1 MTPTSNAKIEVNN
14 FHLHFGDKHV
24 LKGID
29 LSVPKNSVV
38 ALIGPSGCGKSTLLR
53 SMNRMHDLNPTVRM
67 SGDIRLDGESILGRK
82 VDPVSVRRKVGMVF
96 QRPNP
101 FPKSIFN
108 NVAYGLQVNGIA
120 RNGAVKAAVDQALK
134 DCYLWD
140 ELSDSLGRSALEM
153 SGGQQQRLCIARTIA
168 IRPDVILMDEPC
180 SALDPISTAKI
191 EELILKLKE
200 QYTIVIVTHNMQ
212 QAMRVSDYTGFMS
225 LGEMVEFDRTEHVF
239 RSPAQDLTK
248 RYVDGTF
255 G

>member
-1 MTPTSNAKIEVNN
+1 MTEAKIQVKDL
-14 FHLHFGDKHV
+14 HLHFGDKHV
-24 LKGID
+24 LKGINLD
-29 LSVPKNSVV
+29 IPKNSIV

-53 SMNRMHDLNPTVRM
+53 SMNRMHDM
-67 SGDIRLDGESILGRK
+67 SPNVKIEGDILLDGQSIFGK
-82 VDPVSVRRKVGMVF
+82 EADVVNIRRKVGMVF

-108 NVAYGLQVNGIA
+108 NVAYGLQINGMMK
-120 RNGAVKAAVDQALK
+120 NGQVKNAVTEALK

-140 ELSDSLGRSALEM
+140 ELGDNLNRSALDM

-200 QYTIVIVTHNMQ
+200 KYTIIIVTHNMQ
-212 QAMRVSDYTGFMS
+212 QAMRVSDYTGFMY
-225 LGEMVEFDRTEHVF
+225 LGELVEFDKTEKVF
-239 RSPAQDLTK
+239 KTPERDLTK
-248 RYVDGTF
+248 RYVDGVF

>member
-1 MTPTSNAKIEVNN
+1 MTEAKIQVKDL
-14 FHLHFGDKHV
+14 HLHFGDKHV
-24 LKGID
+24 LKGINLD
-29 LSVPKNSVV
+29 IPKNSIV

-53 SMNRMHDLNPTVRM
+53 SMNRMHDMSPNVKI
-67 SGDIRLDGESILGRK
+67 SGDITLDGESIYGK
-82 VDPVSVRRKVGMVF
+82 EADVVNVRRKVGMVF

-101 FPKSIFN
+101 FPKSIYN
-108 NVAYGLQVNGIA
+108 NVAYGLQINGMMK
-120 RNGAVKAAVDQALK
+120 NGAVKTAVTEALK

-140 ELSDSLGRSALEM
+140 ELGDSLNRSALDM

-200 QYTIVIVTHNMQ
+200 KYTIIIVTHNMQ
-212 QAMRVSDYTGFMS
+212 QAMRVSDYTGFMY
-225 LGEMVEFDRTEHVF
+225 LGELVEFDKTEKVF
-239 RSPAQDLTK
+239 KTPECDLTK
-248 RYVDGTF
+248 RYVDGVF

>member
-1 MTPTSNAKIEVNN
+1 MTEAKIQVKDL
-14 FHLHFGDKHV
+14 HLHFGDKHV
-24 LKGID
+24 LKGINLD
-29 LSVPKNSVV
+29 IPKNSIV

-53 SMNRMHDLNPTVRM
+53 SMNRMHDM
-67 SGDIRLDGESILGRK
+67 SPNVKIEGDILLDGESIYGK
-82 VDPVSVRRKVGMVF
+82 EADVVNVRRKVGMVF

-108 NVAYGLQVNGIA
+108 NVAYGLQINGMMK
-120 RNGAVKAAVDQALK
+120 NGQVKNAVTEALK

-140 ELSDSLGRSALEM
+140 ELGDNLNRSALDM

-200 QYTIVIVTHNMQ
+200 KYTIIIVTHNMQ
-212 QAMRVSDYTGFMS
+212 QAMRVSDYTGFMY
-225 LGEMVEFDRTEHVF
+225 LGELVEFDKTEKVF
-239 RSPAQDLTK
+239 KTPERDLTK
-248 RYVDGTF
+248 RYVDGVF